1 MAGTHSPT
9 RPLLVGS
16 TLIVAIAVCLLVL
29 ASPLALGYLDDA
41 GERDWQR
48 LSEIGQTYGAV
59 SALLAAIALGG
70 VAASLA
76 LQARS
81 ARLER
86 EHAFRSVHLGLV
98 EYALGD
104 PELLE
109 CFAFMSAATA
119 TERRQNLYCN
129 QVYQALEMGF
139 AVGAVNESFLR
150 SSMREVLTSPAGRR
164 WWSETSHNRPMPKD
178 RTSRRVRAVMDEEW
192 AVHAVDATPAV
203 DETAAG

>member
-1 MAGTHSPT
+1 MAGTQSPT
-9 RPLLVGS
+9 RPLFVDT
-16 TLIVAIAVCLLVL
+16 TLIVAIAACLLVL
-29 ASPLALGYLDDA
+29 ASPLALGYLTDA

-104 PELLE
+104 PLLE
-109 CFAFMSAATA
+109 CFPFVSAASA

-139 AVGAVNESFLR
+139 AVGAANESFLR
-150 SSMREVLTSPAGRR
+150 SSMRELLMSPAGRR

-178 RTSRRVRAVMDEEW
+178 RTSRRVRALMDEEW
-192 AVHAVDATPAV
+192 AAHAVEATPTA